1 MRAIEKLGQQPLA
14 LLDRLPPQILAF
26 EFEQVEP
33 LGSSVSWWIARSDYR
48 ERRPHIAGNM

>member
-26 EFEQVEP
+26 ELVDRQVS
-33 LGSSVSWWIARSDYR
+33 L
-48 ERRPHIAGNM
+48 

>member
-33 LGSSVSWWIARSDYR
+33 LGSSVSWWIVRSAYR
-48 ERRPHIAGNM
+48 ARRPHIAGNM